1 MNQIGDGDAIHSV
14 DGAGMKGTIEVYDRM
29 ADEYVNLFGES
40 VPAEFAEFIG
50 SVTPRSRI
58 LDLGCGPGHHAA
70 RMAKAGFNVLA
81 VDGSAEMVARASCHD
96 GVSAIRAT
104 FDDIPAF
111 GRVGGIWASFSL
123 LHAPRTDL
131 PRHLAAL
138 HAICEP
144 GSPLFI
150 GMKLGSDERTDRLG
164 RHYSYY
170 SEDELRTML
179 MDAGFFPGAARTG
192 MAMGLSGDVEDW
204 ITMLAHA

>member
-1 MNQIGDGDAIHSV
+1 LNPRGNGDAVHSF
-14 DGAGMKGTIEVYDRM
+14 DGTGMKGTIEVYNRM

-40 VPAEFAEFIG
+40 VPAEFEEFIG
-50 SVTPRSRI
+50 SVPPRSTI
-58 LDLGCGPGHHAA
+58 LDLGCGPGYHAA
-70 RMAKAGFNVLA
+70 RMAKAGFDVLA

-96 GVSAIRAT
+96 GVNAMHAT
-104 FDDIPAF
+104 FDDIPTF

-123 LHAPRTDL
+123 LHAPRADL

-138 HAICEP
+138 HVIREP

-150 GMKLGSDERTDRLG
+150 GMKLGGGERTDRLG

-179 MDAGFFPGAARTG
+179 VDAGFVPGAARTG
-192 MAMGLSGDVEDW
+192 VGKGLSGDVEDW

>member
-1 MNQIGDGDAIHSV
+1 LNPGGSGDAIHSF
-14 DGAGMKGTIEVYDRM
+14 DGAGMKGTIEVYNRM
-29 ADEYVNLFGES
+29 ADEYEDLFGES
-40 VPAEFAEFIG
+40 VPAEFADFIG
-50 SVTPRSRI
+50 SMAPRSRI

-70 RMAKAGFNVLA
+70 RMAKAGFKVLA
-81 VDGSAEMVARASCHD
+81 VDGAAEMVARAACYD
-96 GVSAIRAT
+96 GVSAMRAT
-104 FDDIPAF
+104 FDDIPTF

-170 SEDELRTML
+170 SEVELRTML
-179 MDAGFFPGAARTG
+179 VDAGFFPGAARTG
-192 MAMGLSGDVEDW
+192 MEEGLSGDVEDW